1 MKERHVLSS
10 IIKDRS
16 AFDRI
21 IKHVGPEDFTEQG
34 RMVFESVV
42 DYYDTDSSSSSIDV
56 ELLGNAVA
64 RRVSADKHKDVFRQ
78 LVNTIADVDTSPAN
92 VVDDLLKTKL
102 DVTGRQLAAAL
113 LGGDRCDELLRDY
126 QDLSDSTGF
135 TDGDEVDEDDRIGYS
150 VEELVSTNFGGDNLI
165 RIAPASLNRRL
176 DGGVKP
182 GHHVIL
188 FARPEMGKT
197 MAVIEMIAGF
207 VAQDLTVLYVG
218 NEDPI
223 ADINMRVVNR
233 LTGMTKLEVI
243 NKPREADEIAR
254 AAGYENIILHS
265 ATPGTVREIKTL
277 IEKYKPEVLILDQ
290 LRNMNMNQDNYVL
303 ALESA
308 AKAARQFAKAYSLVC
323 VSVTQAGDSAAGKA
337 VLDMGDVDF
346 SNTGIPSQAD
356 LMIGLGAN
364 DQHAKNGE
372 IVYSLPK
379 NKISGRHEYFACQVE
394 PHLSKI
400 IPID

>member
-42 DYYDTDSSSSSIDV
+42 DYYDNDSSSSSVDV
-56 ELLGNAVA
+56 ELLGEAVA
-64 RRVSADKHKDVFRQ
+64 RRVSADKHKHVFKE
-78 LVNTIADVDTSPAN
+78 LVNSISMLQTSPAN
-92 VVDDLLKTKL
+92 VVSDLLQTKL
-102 DVTGRQLAAAL
+102 DVTGRQLASAL
-113 LGGDRCDELLRDY
+113 LGGENCDELLREY
-126 QDLSDSTGF
+126 QDILDSTGF
-135 TDGDEVDEDDRIGYS
+135 DDGEEPEDDRIGYS
-150 VEELVSTNFGGDNLI
+150 VEELVSANFGTDNLV
-165 RIAPASLNRRL
+165 RLAPLSLNRRL

-197 MAVIEMIAGF
+197 MAVIEMMAGF

-218 NEDPI
+218 NEDPV
-223 ADINMRVVNR
+223 ADINMRIVNR

-243 NKPREADEIAR
+243 NKPKEADKIAR
-254 AAGYENIILHS
+254 TAGYENIILHS
-265 ATPGTVREIKTL
+265 ATPGTVREIRGL

-290 LRNMNMNQDNYVL
+290 LRNVDMKQDNYVL
-303 ALESA
+303 SLENA
-308 AKAARQFAKAYSLVC
+308 AKAARQFAKGHDLVC

-379 NKISGRHEYFACQVE
+379 NKISGRHEFFACQVE

-400 IPID
+400 NPID